1 MSNSFGGLSLKRDSG
16 KINSLSWYFFPISL
30 QTAPDI
36 MKGSKKNV
44 FPKPTLEYEYI
55 QNLTVV
61 QKLFFTINEKKDVEI
76 QQVA

>member
-1 MSNSFGGLSLKRDSG
+1 
-16 KINSLSWYFFPISL
+16 
-30 QTAPDI
+30 